1 MDTKEQAAAVEGP
14 SEQLAGTVTRVVFH
28 NPETGWTVLRLKPAG
43 GADDLTLVGAAPG
56 IHEGAALTAE
66 GVWRDDPAW
75 GHQFVARAVRLSRP
89 DDEASLVGFLA
100 SGVVKGLGKRLAR
113 RLVRSFGSDV
123 LDVIERTPE
132 RLRTVRGLSEELCVR
147 LRDSV
152 GRGRHLRDLVAFL
165 EQHGLGVGLAQR
177 ILDAYGAQAVTRVSR
192 NPWAL
197 ARDVRGVGFRTAD
210 ELARRLGVDPA
221 APERLAAGLDHLL
234 DEAAAAGDTAVP
246 VHELSERLVRL
257 TGCTQ
262 PLAERVL
269 DRQVEL
275 GALHRVHDL
284 SAGAELIQ
292 TVEHHRAETAIAKG
306 LGRLGAGPLP
316 WHVADTAAAGGRAAT
331 ALGHPLAPSQ
341 AAALAAMLRT
351 KVLVVTG
358 GPGTGK
364 TTLLRGL
371 LAALPV
377 AVLRVA
383 LAAPTGRAERRLADS
398 TGHEAQTLHR
408 LLEAEPG
415 RGFRRGAARPL
426 ACDLVV
432 VDEMSMV
439 DTLLMAALVEAL
451 PDEAALLMVGD
462 ADQLPSV
469 GPGQVLADLVAAGT
483 VPVLRLT
490 EIFRQAAD
498 SGIVANAHRI
508 IRGEPPEFAR
518 DEAGDFFGVR
528 VEGPEDAAAKLV
540 ELVAERIP
548 ERFGLDPVADVQVLC
563 PVNRGPLGTREL
575 NRRLQARLNPD
586 PPAAHE
592 RGERR
597 YAVGDKVMQV
607 ENDYAREVW
616 NGDIGQ
622 IIAIREP
629 VREVE
634 VDLDGRR
641 LVYGFD
647 ELEQLVPA
655 YAITVH
661 KAQGSEY
668 PAVVLPLARQHG
680 RMLQRRLL
688 YTAVSRAKRLVVLL
702 AEPAALERA
711 VAGRM
716 DRPRLTLLA
725 QRLRQVETSR

>member
-1 MDTKEQAAAVEGP
+1 MESPPER
-14 SEQLAGTVTRVVFH
+14 LAGTVTRVVFH
-28 NPETGWTVLRLKPAG
+28 NPATGWAVLRLKPAG
-43 GADDLTLVGAAPG
+43 GQADLTLVGAAPG
-56 IHEGAALTAE
+56 IHEGAAITAD
-66 GVWRDDPAW
+66 GAWRDDPAW
-75 GHQFVARAVRLSRP
+75 GHQFVARTIRLSPP
-89 DDEASLVGFLA
+89 DDEESLVGFLA

-113 RLVRSFGSDV
+113 RLVRSFGTEV
-123 LDVIERTPE
+123 LDVIERAPE
-132 RLRTVRGLSEELCVR
+132 RLRSVRGLSEELCER
-147 LRDSV
+147 LRESV
-152 GRGRHLRDLVAFL
+152 GRGRHLRELVAFL
-165 EQHGLGVGLAQR
+165 EQHGLGVAIAQR
-177 ILDAYGAQAVTRVSR
+177 ILDAYGGEAIARVSR
-192 NPWAL
+192 NPWGL
-197 ARDVRGVGFRTAD
+197 ARDVRGIGFRTAD
-210 ELARRLGVDPA
+210 ELARRLGVDAA

-234 DEAAAAGDTAVP
+234 DEAAGEGDTAVGE
-246 VHELSERLVRL
+246 HQLIERLVRL
-257 TGCTQ
+257 TGCSREQ
-262 PLAERVL
+262 AEAALA
-269 DRQVEL
+269 RQVAL
-275 GALHRVHDL
+275 GAVLRVRHATRD
-284 SAGAELIQ
+284 EVVIQ
-292 TVEHHRAETAIAKG
+292 TVEHHRAEAEIVRG
-306 LGRLGAGPLP
+306 LHRLAAGPLP
-316 WHVADTAAAGGRAAT
+316 WRIADGTAARERAEA
-331 ALGHPLAPSQ
+331 ALGHPLAASQ

-351 KVLVVTG
+351 KVMIVTG

-364 TTLLRGL
+364 TTLVRGL
-371 LAALPV
+371 LAALPID
-377 AVLRVA
+377 VLRVE
-383 LAAPTGRAERRLADS
+383 LAAPTGRAARRLSAS
-398 TGHEAQTLHR
+398 TGHAAHTLHR

-426 ACDLVV
+426 ACDLLV

-439 DTLLMAALVEAL
+439 DTLLMAALVQAL

-469 GPGQVLADLVAAGT
+469 GPGQVLADLVAART
-483 VPVLRLT
+483 MPVLRLR

-528 VEGPEDAAAKLV
+528 IEGPEDAAAKLV

-548 ERFGLDPVADVQVLC
+548 ERFGLDAVAEVQVLC

-575 NRRLQARLNPD
+575 NRRLQAQLNPE
-586 PPAAHE
+586 PPAFLE
-592 RGERR
+592 RGETRF
-597 YAVGDKVMQV
+597 AVGDKVMQV
-607 ENDYAREVW
+607 ENDYGREVW

-622 IIAIREP
+622 ITAIRE
-629 VREVE
+629 RSRELEVE
-634 VDLDGRR
+634 LDGRR
-641 LVYGFD
+641 IVYGFD
-647 ELEQLVPA
+647 ELDQLVPA

-725 QRLRQVETSR
+725 QRLCEAETAR